1 MATGTLKREA
11 GVVGAV
17 LLGLGS
23 ILGTGVFVI
32 VGMAAGMAGW
42 GLLVAIMLA
51 AFVALANGLN
61 SAQLAARYP
70 VSGGTY
76 EYGYRLLRP
85 ELGFTAGWMFLLA
98 KSASA
103 ATAALAVAN
112 YLAPEMPVP
121 VALLLVVAMTALVI
135 SGLRRSNGANA
146 VIVGFVLLVLISYS
160 VNGLCGSGQPTGFEF
175 SATGTLQAA
184 ALVFVGYTGY
194 GRIATMG
201 EEISNPRRNIPL
213 AMYCTLGLSTLVFMA
228 VGIAAL
234 RGVATPGIWAFA
246 GAVAML
252 GVLLN
257 LTLGLSRVVLAMSRR
272 HDLPGVFAVLDAGEQ
287 PRAAIILVGGVIG
300 VITLIGDI
308 KIAWSFSAFTV
319 LIYYSITNLSAL
331 SLRDEERLYPGWLAL
346 AGLAGCLFL
355 AFWVPVAIWLTGL
368 ATIVIGLLLQRYLFR
383 AISL

>member
-1 MATGTLKREA
+1 MAIGTLKREA

-213 AMYCTLGLSTLVFMA
+213 AMYCTLGLSTLVFMG